1 MHASIIKVII
11 GMASVICA
19 ALLSYV
25 CTPLVRVLAF
35 KIGAV
40 DVPRDGRRMHS
51 VPIPR
56 IGGLAIFIG
65 FALTILSFCP
75 MSKFLAVVLFG
86 ALIIVVMGVLD
97 DVFALNAWLKFVIQL
112 AVAIFAVIE
121 GVTIEFVALGNE
133 MIPLGFWAY
142 PITVIWIVG
151 LTNSINLIDG
161 LDGLACGVSAICS
174 MSLFVVMLILGD
186 FQSALIIAIVI
197 GACIGFFPF
206 NAHPAKIFM
215 GDTGAQTL
223 GYLLSLIAIEGV
235 FKTHTVFS
243 FLIPLS
249 IFGLPLFDTL
259 FAIARRLINGKSPFS
274 SDRGHIHH
282 RLIDMGFGQKKSTKI
297 LYSICGILG
306 IAAVLLT
313 LKYYVPAALIFVSGF
328 ALFFVSSWVYKNPA
342 TRAYTAMFADE
353 DAIESGIKIAS
364 DEEIS
369 NIVVNLAAGADNAE
383 NDDEDKIEKDK

>member
-1 MHASIIKVII
+1 MHASLIKIII
-11 GMASVICA
+11 GIASVICA

-65 FALTILSFCP
+65 FALTILSFCQ

-97 DVFALNAWLKFVIQL
+97 DVFALNAWLKLAIQL
-112 AVAIFAVIE
+112 AVAIFAVVE
-121 GVTIEFVALGNE
+121 GVTIEFIALGNE

-186 FQSALIIAIVI
+186 FRSALIIAIVI

-215 GDTGAQTL
+215 GDTGA
-223 GYLLSLIAIEGV
+223 
-235 FKTHTVFS
+235 
-243 FLIPLS
+243 
-249 IFGLPLFDTL
+249 
-259 FAIARRLINGKSPFS
+259 
-274 SDRGHIHH
+274 
-282 RLIDMGFGQKKSTKI
+282 
-297 LYSICGILG
+297 
-306 IAAVLLT
+306 
-313 LKYYVPAALIFVSGF
+313 
-328 ALFFVSSWVYKNPA
+328 
-342 TRAYTAMFADE
+342 
-353 DAIESGIKIAS
+353 
-364 DEEIS
+364 
-369 NIVVNLAAGADNAE
+369 
-383 NDDEDKIEKDK
+383 

>member
-1 MHASIIKVII
+1 MHASLIKIII
-11 GMASVICA
+11 GIAAVVCA

-51 VPIPR
+51 IPIPR

-75 MSKFLAVVLFG
+75 MSRFLAVVLFG

-97 DVFALNAWLKFVIQL
+97 DVFALNAWLKFAIQL

-121 GVTIEFVALGNE
+121 GVTIEFISLGE
-133 MIPLGFWAY
+133 KMVSLGFWAY
-142 PITVIWIVG
+142 PLTIIWIVG

-161 LDGLACGVSAICS
+161 LDGLACGVSVICS

-249 IFGLPLFDTL
+249 IFGLPLFDTF
-259 FAIARRLINGKSPFS
+259 FAIVRRLIKGKSPFS

-313 LKYYVPAALIFVSGF
+313 LKYYIPAVLIFISGV

-342 TRAYTAMFADE
+342 TRAYTAMFTDE

-364 DEEIS
+364 DDEIS
-369 NIVVNLAAGADNAE
+369 NIVVNLAAGADNLE
-383 NDDEDKIEKDK
+383 KDEDEEVK